1 MEPITKSDLAK
12 KLYNS
17 VLLWLKDNSKSTDD
31 LIKGNNIL
39 PLSSRTLRALK
50 AGELVLRASKVKAIC
65 QSIGMDFYFTE
76 TYFVKKED
84 I

>member
-12 KLYNS
+12 KLYNT
-17 VLLWLKDNSKSTDD
+17 VLLWLKVNNRSTDD
-31 LIKGNNIL
+31 LIKGNSIL
-39 PLSSRTLRALK
+39 PISSRTLRALK

>member
-12 KLYNS
+12 KLYNT
-17 VLLWLKDNSKSTDD
+17 VLLWLKVNNRSTDD
-31 LIKGNNIL
+31 LIKGNSIL
-39 PLSSRTLRALK
+39 PISSRTLRALK

-76 TYFVKKED
+76 TYFVKKQD